1 MSYDEGYGCSRLLNA
16 DDHMRD
22 EIEAAE
28 AQCRFQTSDDELS
41 AHFLAR
47 RAYIAGQ
54 RSMVTTVLVTA
65 ENIAKVIT
73 MANALQKAA
82 RAKRE
87 ALENPD
93 DAEIYQRA
101 VRKCDLYRHHRAEL
115 VEMERARRKRAI
127 LEACK

>member
-1 MSYDEGYGCSRLLNA
+1 MSYEGYGCSRPLTA

-22 EIEAAE
+22 AIEAAE
-28 AQCRFQTSDDELS
+28 ADCRFQTSEDDLQ

-87 ALENPD
+87 ALANPND
-93 DAEIYQRA
+93 HEIYQRA
-101 VRKCDLYRHHRAEL
+101 VRKCELYRHHRAEL